1 MNTQIS
7 NPSADDEA
15 TIRALY
21 QQLIETPN
29 VAKAYSCSS
38 SALAGALS
46 EYLALWNRAYDKDF
60 YKPYNR
66 KKKVGPLKIWE
77 MRESVDM
84 RHTNLSQMLLTS
96 SLYLMISCMDPEF
109 SCVPS
114 LLSSF
119 SLIVSTR
126 IVQFGTLLVSF

>member
-46 EYLALWNRAYDKDF
+46 EYLPQLF
-60 YKPYNR
+60 
-66 KKKVGPLKIWE
+66 LI
-77 MRESVDM
+77 
-84 RHTNLSQMLLTS
+84 
-96 SLYLMISCMDPEF
+96 
-109 SCVPS
+109 S
-114 LLSSF
+114 LL
-119 SLIVSTR
+119 V
-126 IVQFGTLLVSF
+126 GETLNATPQQGQNTPS